1 MDTIVLPRVG
11 DKCKAKYIPSVTG
24 VAAREWTNDYIFTV
38 NRVEPSYRWFQDG
51 ETKNGPAVWG
61 DFISP
66 TGSVTLYY
74 VTEWEPVVETDIVE
88 PPKSEEQQEIERL
101 RAALVTEQERRNGD
115 RQAAIDAIQIIGQRL
130 IDESNSRGWCE
141 EFDRIISDVNED
153 LPSWLELPVRQQE
166 YIVSWV
172 DYVTVTVSRSTSV
185 MASSESAAIALA
197 QEDDYGSDSSDV
209 IEAIREGN
217 WEFTDSDNY
226 DAELE

>member
-101 RAALVTEQERRNGD
+101 RAALVTEQERRGNE

-130 IDESNSRGWCE
+130 IDESNSRGWCA

-153 LPSWLELPVRQQE
+153 LPSWLELPVRQRE
-166 YIVSWV
+166 YVVTWT
-172 DYVTVTVSRSTSV
+172 DYVSISVPRSTTVTA
-185 MASSESAAIALA
+185 MNEEHAIALA
-197 QEDDYGSDSSDV
+197 AEDDYGCDNSDV
-209 IEAIREGN
+209 IEAVRCGN
-217 WEFTDSDNY
+217 WETTDSSDY
-226 DAELE
+226 EAEEE

>member
-1 MDTIVLPRVG
+1 MDTIVLPNVG
-11 DKCKAKYIPSVTG
+11 DKCKAKHIPSVTG
-24 VAAREWTNDYIFTV
+24 MPDREWTNDYVFTV
-38 NRVEPSYRWFQDG
+38 AKVENDYSWYENREPRRS
-51 ETKNGPAVWG
+51 TVVWG
-61 DFISP
+61 DFIHP
-66 TGSVTLYY
+66 ETGASWHYY
-74 VTEWEPVVETDIVE
+74 VSEWEPVVE
-88 PPKSEEQQEIERL
+88 PPKSEDQQEIERL
-101 RAALVTEQERRNGD
+101 RAALIREQENRNGD

-130 IDESNSRGWCE
+130 IDESNNRGWCD

-197 QEDDYGSDSSDV
+197 QEDDYGCDSSDV
-209 IEAIREGN
+209 IEAVRCGN
-217 WEFTDSDNY
+217 WESTDSDNY